1 MSQRTFKK
9 LFILRAIKRSLFGR
23 FLCSVRLFQ
32 SVVPPSV
39 PQALQQHSKITALKK
54 SRYFPAPFSFLIFT
68 RSLPAFGR
76 ASASTIPLH
85 FASFNRSLS
94 APLHSAASSLF
105 LFTTF
110 QQYNVCRPPCFQR
123 LLFRPAIGVGSV
135 STLP

>member
-1 MSQRTFKK
+1 
-9 LFILRAIKRSLFGR
+9 LFYKVRAIKRSLFGR

-39 PQALQQHSKITALKK
+39 PQSLQQHSKITALKK
-54 SRYFPAPFSFLIFT
+54 SRYFTAPFSFLIFT

-110 QQYNVCRPPCFQR
+110 QQYYVCRPPCFQR